1 MTQDQVTRIVIDTS
15 VLVAALFNSKSKQ
28 ILEGWQAGKWTV
40 CFSQPMRNEYE
51 KILMKI
57 PPIRQKADEFF
68 SLLERV
74 DHTEQIEKPP
84 VADVDIEDQD
94 DLKFVSCALEAGA
107 DYIISLD
114 EHLLSLGKI
123 ENTQVL
129 SPGDFL
135 RANEG

>member
-28 ILEGWQAGKWTV
+28 IIEGWQAGKWTV
-40 CFSQPMRNEYE
+40 CYSKPMRNEYE
-51 KILMKI
+51 KVLMKI
-57 PPIRQKADEFF
+57 PPIRQKAEEFF
-68 SLLERV
+68 ALLERV
-74 DHTEQIEKPP
+74 DHTEHIENPP
-84 VADVDIEDQD
+84 AADVAIEDQD

-123 ENTQVL
+123 EETSIL

-135 RANEG
+135 RANQE